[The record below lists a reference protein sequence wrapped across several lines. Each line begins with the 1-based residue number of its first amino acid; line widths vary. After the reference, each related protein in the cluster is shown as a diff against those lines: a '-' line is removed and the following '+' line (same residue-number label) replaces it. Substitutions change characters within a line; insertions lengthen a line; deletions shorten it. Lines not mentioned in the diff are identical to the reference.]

1 MTVRRLLLVVT
12 TIAWSTSVM
21 LALARNEPPARA
33 VEWQQG
39 RGPTGPLFSSSDE
52 CLACH
57 NNLTTTS
64 GEDVSIGASWRGS
77 MMANAARD
85 PYFLASLRR
94 ETIDHASHAGEI
106 QEECAR
112 CHVAAA
118 QRTTS
123 AAGRKV
129 DVFAHAEAWQAG
141 RLDAV
146 DTLAADGVTCTVCH
160 QIDRERL
167 GTPESYNG
175 NFVLAPPLPSGNRRA
190 NGPHPPDA
198 GRLRIMHSV
207 TGVEQAEAPHI
218 RQSELCASCHT
229 LITNALGPKGEVIGS
244 LPEQMTYPEWR
255 HSAQRQSCQACHMP
269 AVRGP
274 VRISSV
280 LGQDRDTLARHT
292 FLGGNAFMLRLLNRF
307 RVQLGVQ
314 ATPAELE
321 ASARATTRLL
331 ETETATVAIDRAERT
346 GGTLM
351 IDVAITNLTGHKFPT
366 GYPSR
371 RAWLHVMVRDA
382 ADTVVFESGRV
393 AATGRIEGN
402 DGDASA
408 GAFEPHY
415 AEMTR
420 SDQVQVYESVMGNRG
435 GTATTGLLDA
445 TQYLKDNRLLPA
457 GFDQTTASADIRS
470 VGEAARDPDF
480 SGGSDRVRYRVPVPG
495 GGSLT
500 VTVELLF
507 QPIGYRW
514 ARNLATYKAPEPQAF
529 VGYFDSMASTS
540 STIVARAARV
550 LDR

>member
-1 MTVRRLLLVVT
+1 
-12 TIAWSTSVM
+12 
-21 LALARNEPPARA
+21 
-33 VEWQQG
+33 
-39 RGPTGPLFSSSDE
+39 
-52 CLACH
+52 
-57 NNLTTTS
+57 
-64 GEDVSIGASWRGS
+64 

-94 ETIDHASHAGEI
+94 ETLDHASHAGDI

-123 AAGRKV
+123 AAGGKV
-129 DVFAHAEAWQAG
+129 DVLAHAEAWQAG
-141 RLDAV
+141 RLDEI

-175 NFVLAPPLPSGNRRA
+175 NFVLAPPLPNGNRRA
-190 NGPHPPDA
+190 NGPHAPDA

-280 LGQDRDTLARHT
+280 LGPDRDTLARHS

-307 RVQLGVQ
+307 RAELGVQ
-314 ATPAELE
+314 ATPTELD

-331 ETETATVAIDRAERT
+331 ETDTATLALDRAERT
-346 GGTLM
+346 GGTLA

-382 ADTVVFESGRV
+382 AGTLVFESGRV
-393 AATGRIEGN
+393 SETGLIEGN
-402 DGDASA
+402 DSDTSA

-415 AEMTR
+415 VEITR
-420 SDQVQVYESVMGNRG
+420 ADEVQVYESVMGNRG

-457 GFDQTTASADIRS
+457 GFDKTTASADIRS

-480 SGGSDRVRYRVPVPG
+480 AGGSDRVRYRVPVPG
-495 GGSLT
+495 AGALT
-500 VTVELLF
+500 VTVELMF

-514 ARNLATYKAPEPQAF
+514 ARNLAAYKAPEPQAF
-529 VGYFDSMASTS
+529 VGYFDSMASSS
-540 STIVARAARV
+540 STVVARAARV
-550 LDR
+550 VTP

>member
-1 MTVRRLLLVVT
+1 MTARRLLLVVA
-12 TIAWSTSVM
+12 TIAWSTSVI

-33 VEWQQG
+33 GEWQEG
-39 RGPTGPLFSSSDE
+39 RGHTGPLFISSDE

-64 GEDVSIGASWRGS
+64 GEDVSIGVSWRGS

-94 ETIDHASHAGEI
+94 ETIDHASHAGDI
-106 QEECAR
+106 QDECAR
-112 CHVAAA
+112 CHAAAA

-123 AAGRKV
+123 AAGSQV
-129 DVFAHAEAWQAG
+129 DVFAHAAAWQAG
-141 RLDAV
+141 RLDEI

-198 GRLRIMHSV
+198 GRVRIMHSV

-255 HSAQRQSCQACHMP
+255 HSAQKQSCQACHMP
-269 AVRGP
+269 PVRGP

-292 FLGGNAFMLRLLNRF
+292 FLGGNAFMLRMLNRF

-314 ATPAELE
+314 ATPTELE
-321 ASARATTRLL
+321 GNARATTRLL
-331 ETETATVAIDRAERT
+331 ETETATVTIDRADRT
-346 GGTLM
+346 DGSLA
-351 IDVAITNLTGHKFPT
+351 IDVAIANLTGHKFPT

-371 RAWLHVMVRDA
+371 RAWLHVVVRDA
-382 ADTVVFESGRV
+382 AGAIVFESGRV
-393 AATGRIEGN
+393 AETGLVAGN

-415 AEMTR
+415 AEITR
-420 SDQVQVYESVMGNRG
+420 ADQVQIYESVMGNRG
-435 GTATTGLLDA
+435 GMPTTGLLDA

-457 GFDQTTASADIRS
+457 GFDQATASADIRS
-470 VGEAARDPDF
+470 VGEAERDPDF
-480 SGGSDRVRYRVPVPG
+480 TGGGDRVRYRVPVQGAGP
-495 GGSLT
+495 LT
-500 VTVELLF
+500 VTVELMF

-514 ARNLATYKAPEPQAF
+514 ARNLAAYKAPEPQAF
-529 VGYFDSMASTS
+529 VSYFDSMASS
-540 STIVARAARV
+540 SATVVARAARV
-550 LDR
+550 VTP

>member
-1 MTVRRLLLVVT
+1 
-12 TIAWSTSVM
+12 M
-21 LALARNEPPARA
+21 LALARREPPARA
-33 VEWQQG
+33 AEGQQG
-39 RGPTGPLFSSSDE
+39 RRPAGPLFSSSDE

-94 ETIDHASHAGEI
+94 ETIDHASHAGDI

-123 AAGRKV
+123 AAGGKV
-129 DVFAHAEAWQAG
+129 DVLAHAEAWQSG
-141 RLDAV
+141 RLDEV

-190 NGPHPPDA
+190 NGPHPPEA
-198 GRLRIMHSV
+198 GRLRIMQSV
-207 TGVEQAEAPHI
+207 TGVEQSEAPHI

-269 AVRGP
+269 GARGP

-307 RVQLGVQ
+307 RTELGVQ
-314 ATPAELE
+314 ATPTELD

-331 ETETATVAIDRAERT
+331 ETETATLALDRAERT
-346 GGTLM
+346 GGTLA

-371 RAWLHVMVRDA
+371 RAWLHVMVRDTA
-382 ADTVVFESGRV
+382 GTVVFESGRV
-393 AATGRIEGN
+393 SETGLIEGN
-402 DGDASA
+402 DSDASA

-415 AEMTR
+415 LEITR
-420 SDQVQVYESVMGNRG
+420 PDEVQVYESVMGNRG

-457 GFDQTTASADIRS
+457 GFDQTTAPADIRS
-470 VGEAARDPDF
+470 VGDASRDPDF
-480 SGGSDRVRYRVPVPG
+480 AAGSDRVRYLVPVPG
-495 GGSLT
+495 AGALT

-514 ARNLATYKAPEPQAF
+514 ARNLATYRAPEPQAF
-529 VGYFDSMASTS
+529 VGYFESMASSS
-540 STIVARAARV
+540 STVVARAARV
-550 LDR
+550 ITP

>member
-1 MTVRRLLLVVT
+1 
-12 TIAWSTSVM
+12 
-21 LALARNEPPARA
+21 
-33 VEWQQG
+33 
-39 RGPTGPLFSSSDE
+39 
-52 CLACH
+52 
-57 NNLTTTS
+57 
-64 GEDVSIGASWRGS
+64 

-94 ETIDHASHAGEI
+94 ETIDHAAHAGEI

-118 QRTTS
+118 QRTAS
-123 AAGRKV
+123 AAGEKV
-129 DVFAHAEAWQAG
+129 DVFAHAQAWQAG
-141 RLDAV
+141 RLDEV

-190 NGPHPPDA
+190 NGPHPPDP

-229 LITNALGPKGEVIGS
+229 LITNALGPKGEVVGS

-255 HSAQRQSCQACHMP
+255 HSAQKQSCQACHMP
-269 AVRGP
+269 VVRGP
-274 VRISSV
+274 IRISSV
-280 LGQDRDTLARHT
+280 LGQERDTLARHT
-292 FLGGNAFMLRLLNRF
+292 FLGGNAFMLRMLNRY

-331 ETETATVAIDRAERT
+331 ETETATVTIERAERT
-346 GGTLM
+346 GGTLA
-351 IDVAITNLTGHKFPT
+351 IDVAIANLTGHKFPT

-382 ADTVVFESGRV
+382 AGAMVFESGRV
-393 AATGRIEGN
+393 SETGLIEGN
-402 DGDASA
+402 DSDASA

-415 AEMTR
+415 AELTR
-420 SDQVQVYESVMGNRG
+420 PDQVQVYESVMGNRG
-435 GTATTGLLDA
+435 GTPTTGLLDA
-445 TQYLKDNRLLPA
+445 TQYLKDNRLLP
-457 GFDQTTASADIRS
+457 T
-470 VGEAARDPDF
+470 
-480 SGGSDRVRYRVPVPG
+480 
-495 GGSLT
+495 
-500 VTVELLF
+500 
-507 QPIGYRW
+507 
-514 ARNLATYKAPEPQAF
+514 
-529 VGYFDSMASTS
+529 
-540 STIVARAARV
+540 
-550 LDR
+550 